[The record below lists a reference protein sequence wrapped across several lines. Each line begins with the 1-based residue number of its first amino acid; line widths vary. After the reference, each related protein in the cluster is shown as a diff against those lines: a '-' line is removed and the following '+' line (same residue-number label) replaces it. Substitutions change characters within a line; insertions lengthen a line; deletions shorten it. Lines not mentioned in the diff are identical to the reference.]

1 MANPCLYSGLISR
14 NLNLCYVLSTISN
27 MVKFSRDDN
36 YIVFKKETVF
46 WGRRYILNIQS
57 WCVMIPTT
65 VCFSV
70 CSCGGEWVSVGGGK
84 RKKRWK
90 EGGRERV
97 RERETYLLG
106 GSRWRLYILFFKIK
120 IGINYSSEYVLF

>member
-1 MANPCLYSGLISR
+1 MGNPCLYSRLISR

-27 MVKFSRDDN
+27 MVKISRDDN
-36 YIVFKKETVF
+36 YIVVKKETVF

-70 CSCGGEWVSVGGGK
+70 CLCGASEWV
-84 RKKRWK
+84 W
-90 EGGRERV
+90 EGGRERKGGKKV
-97 RERETYLLG
+97 EGREWGRGRHIYLVDLG
-106 GSRWRLYILFFKIK
+106 EGYIFYFLK
-120 IGINYSSEYVLF
+120 